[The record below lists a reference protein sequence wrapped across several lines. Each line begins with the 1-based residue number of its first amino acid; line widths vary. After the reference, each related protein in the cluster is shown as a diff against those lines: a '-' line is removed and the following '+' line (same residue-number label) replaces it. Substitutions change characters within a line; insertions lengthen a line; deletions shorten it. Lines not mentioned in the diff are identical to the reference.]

1 MKKLR
6 TLFLMTLLTTFALP
20 LFAVPK
26 IKIWKDVPSMKKN
39 DSWITV
45 YKASD
50 DINTKAA
57 VIICPGGSYHHLGL
71 NHEGKDVALWF
82 QSIGVNAFVLKYRV
96 SGNGFHHPAM
106 LEDVQRT
113 MQLIRENANE
123 YNIDVDKVG
132 VIGFSAG
139 GHLALLA
146 AEFGEK
152 SNELT
157 KLGINTNVSL
167 MPNFIMPIY
176 PVVSMQDDIAH
187 LWSRKSLLGKD
198 QGQDRKDA
206 FSMELNVTKNMP
218 PVFLLAAKDDKTVDY
233 RNSVRMDEALTNGN
247 VPHKYI
253 LLEEG
258 GHGFGMGNNDFVHS
272 TQWNET
278 MLKPWLEQINIIP
291 KAKKPEVS
299 K

>member
-113 MQLIRENANE
+113 MQLTRENANE

-152 SNELT
+152 SNELA

-198 QGQDRKDA
+198 QSQDRKDA